1 MLSQVWLIGKIVKRI
16 CLRQCSYL
24 INAAIFWKI
33 EIILTKNQESKICMI
48 QLLCNFKSSLRNWRF
63 KNSKRIILRRQM
75 TQTICILKLR
85 ILIPKFLMKVRIK
98 ISILIIFNL
107 KLSLTHKERSFQF
120 PLSNLKEIS

>member
-1 MLSQVWLIGKIVKRI
+1 MLSQVWLIEKIVKRI

-48 QLLCNFKSSLRNWRF
+48 QLLCSFKCSLKNQRF
-63 KNSKRIILRRQM
+63 KNLKRIISRRQM
-75 TQTICILKLR
+75 TQIICILKLR
-85 ILIPKFLMKVRIK
+85 ILIPKFLMKARIK

-107 KLSLTHKERSFQF
+107 KLSLTPKERSFQF
-120 PLSNLKEIS
+120 HLSSLKETS

>member
-16 CLRQCSYL
+16 CLHQCSYL

-48 QLLCNFKSSLRNWRF
+48 QLLCNFKSFLRNWRF

-107 KLSLTHKERSFQF
+107 KLSLTPKERSFQF